1 MDRLCQGEP
10 GLRCSS
16 GPLEE
21 PSVDGTRRA
30 PGHGLQ
36 KEGDLDRRLQLR
48 LGALWDGKPAFGL
61 WSKKESYLHINCL
74 EMLAEC
80 LGLRTFL
87 PDLRGHHVLV
97 CLDSMTV
104 VSYINRQGGL
114 SSRRLFILAEHFL
127 RSAQLKLRSLRAT
140 HVPGKLNLGADML
153 SRSNVPSRRVDTP
166 PTNGSG
172 NMGNLRQARGRPL
185 RLRRQHSLSNLFFK
199 GQGCVGSRLAQPP
212 PLCFSPDRS
221 DPTGNQA
228 NQQTEAQSSV
238 RGPALEEPALV
249 CGAGAAAHWSP
260 VAHFPETRPPLS
272 GDWNDLATP
281 ARITSAIFGLSM
293 GAFGPSRECAK
304 YYSSG

>member
-1 MDRLCQGEP
+1 
-10 GLRCSS
+10 
-16 GPLEE
+16 
-21 PSVDGTRRA
+21 
-30 PGHGLQ
+30 
-36 KEGDLDRRLQLR
+36 
-48 LGALWDGKPAFGL
+48 
-61 WSKKESYLHINCL
+61 
-74 EMLAEC
+74 MLAEC

-114 SSRRLFILAEHFL
+114 SSRCLFILAEHFL
-127 RSAQLKLRSLRAT
+127 RSAQLKLRLLRAT

-153 SRSNVPSRRVDTP
+153 SRSNVPSRRVDAP

-185 RLRRQHSLSNLFFK
+185 CLRRQHSLSNLFFK

-221 DPTGNQA
+221 DPAGNQA

-238 RGPALEEPALV
+238 RG
-249 CGAGAAAHWSP
+249 
-260 VAHFPETRPPLS
+260 
-272 GDWNDLATP
+272 
-281 ARITSAIFGLSM
+281 
-293 GAFGPSRECAK
+293 
-304 YYSSG
+304 SSGGTSIGLWRWRSCSLQPRGPFPWDETSSLRRLERFGNPSPNYERYLWPLDGSLLTFQRVC